1 MEGIHRGSLQGGPK
15 HIYALPGTNTYTGT
29 NGDEMQSE
37 EISARNKWRNKATGA
52 DELPIELINSR

>member
-29 NGDEMQSE
+29 NGDEMRSE
-37 EISARNKWRNKATGA
+37 EISA
-52 DELPIELINSR
+52 